1 MPKAK
6 IFNESNR
13 FKFYSFKFSS
23 FAIVLIVIG
32 IYILLKDLGII
43 PNISIWS
50 ILFISIGLYLLLR
63 K

>member
-23 FAIVLIVIG
+23 FAIILILIG
-32 IYILLKDLGII
+32 VYILLKDMGII

-50 ILFISIGLYLLLR
+50 ILFITIGIFLLLR